1 LKSIGH
7 SVGQLF
13 TVPAAVKDHERLYS
27 SMYNRRRRIFIP
39 RFSKKGWRNNDFW
52 VWLYLPIILYWR
64 AWARRQIDAAE
75 LFVKEGC

>member
-27 SMYNRRRRIFIP
+27 SMYNRPGVFLFHDFR
-39 RFSKKGWRNNDFW
+39 KKGWRNNDFW
-52 VWLYLPIILYWR
+52 VWLYLPIILYRR